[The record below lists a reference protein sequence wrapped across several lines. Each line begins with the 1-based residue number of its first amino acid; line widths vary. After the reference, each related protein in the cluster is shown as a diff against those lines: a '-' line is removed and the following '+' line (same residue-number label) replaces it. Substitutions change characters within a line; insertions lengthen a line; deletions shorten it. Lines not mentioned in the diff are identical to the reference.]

1 MKLRPYSEYKDSGV
15 PWLGTVPV
23 HWQIKPNRALFQEIR
38 EANYPDEEMLSVTIT
53 KGVILQSELLS
64 ETSKKD
70 SSNVD
75 KSKYKRVCPGDLVY
89 NKMRAWQGAIGLSHY
104 RGIVSPAYIVERPRE
119 EIVAEYAHY
128 LFRTPRFAKEAERW
142 SYGIT
147 SDQWSLRPEH
157 FKAIYTCVPP
167 KNEQTQIARFLD
179 WKTAQIDRV
188 IRAKRQLI
196 ERLKEQKQVLINQ
209 AVTGAIDVRTG
220 KPHPEYKDSGVP
232 WLGKVPAGWEVLPI
246 KRVVRFNPSKSE
258 TGDSP
263 SVNKQLCF
271 LPMERISEEGEIDCS
286 EKRQLSEVWE
296 GFTYFRRGDVVLAKI
311 TPCFENGKG
320 AYLSELETEYGFGTT
335 ELFVLRPT
343 QKIHGDFLR
352 FVTATKTFR
361 WLGAQNMTGAAGQQ
375 RVPSSFV
382 KNFQIGLPPLDEQEA
397 IVSFIQRISNS
408 IGTAITRTQ
417 REIDLIQECRTRLIA
432 DVVTGKLDVRGVEV
446 PDFDKRA
453 AGDTD
458 TKESEIPACD
468 QEVVA

>member
-1 MKLRPYSEYKDSGV
+1 MKLRPYPGCKDSGV
-15 PWLGTVPV
+15 PWLGEVPAEWEV
-23 HWQIKPNRALFQEIR
+23 HRLKFLCRNINGQTSEKNPDDACIALENVESWTGRIQLPKHE
-38 EANYPDEEMLSVTIT
+38 VTIDSLV
-53 KGVILQSELLS
+53 KRFQSGDVLFGKLRPYLAKIARPHFSGVCVGEFLVLRVADNSLLPDFL
-64 ETSKKD
+64 EYKLRSKQMID
-70 SSNVD
+70 IINSSTF
-75 KSKYKRVCPGDLVY
+75 GA
-89 NKMRAWQGAIGLSHY
+89 KMPRADWGFIGN
-104 RGIVSPAYIVERPRE
+104 I
-119 EIVAEYAHY
+119 
-128 LFRTPRFAKEAERW
+128 RFAYPSIE
-142 SYGIT
+142 
-147 SDQWSLRPEH
+147 
-157 FKAIYTCVPP
+157 
-167 KNEQTQIARFLD
+167 EQTQIASFLD
-179 WKTAQIDRV
+179 WKTAQIDRF

-196 ERLKEQKQVLINQ
+196 DLLKEQKQALINQ

-220 KPHPEYKDSGVP
+220 KPYPEYKDSGVP
-232 WLGKVPAGWEVLPI
+232 WLGKVPAGWQILPI

-263 SVNKQLCF
+263 SVDKQVCF

-320 AYLSELETEYGFGTT
+320 AYLYELETEYGFGTT

-343 QKIHGDFLR
+343 RKIHGAFLR

-417 REIDLIQECRTRLIA
+417 REIELTQEYRTRLIA
-432 DVVTGKLDVRGVEV
+432 DVVTGKLDVRDVEV
-446 PDFDKRA
+446 PEVDELEEA
-453 AGDTD
+453 VGEGVITGDAVAQD
-458 TKESEIPACD
+458 NL
-468 QEVVA
+468 EVAM